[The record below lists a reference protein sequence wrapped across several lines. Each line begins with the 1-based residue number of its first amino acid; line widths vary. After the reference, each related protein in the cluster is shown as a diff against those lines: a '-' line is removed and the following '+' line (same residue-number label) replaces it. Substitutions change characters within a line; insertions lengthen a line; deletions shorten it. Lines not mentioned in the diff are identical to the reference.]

1 MDKAKPMEM
10 GRFEFIEGSE
20 LFLDAQYMSAFV
32 WLKQFNFQEEC
43 LFPYCLESAGLV
55 NQGGLPF
62 TS

>member
-1 MDKAKPMEM
+1 MDKATPTEM
-10 GRFEFIEGSE
+10 GRFEFTEGSE

-32 WLKQFNFQEEC
+32 WLKQFNVQEEW

-55 NQGGLPF
+55 NRGGLLS